1 MLQRI
6 NSNLGNKEK
15 INELEDMS
23 TETIQN
29 KAQKEKE

>member
-6 NSNLGNKEK
+6 KSNLGNKEK

-29 KAQKEKE
+29 KA